1 MRNSVTALAAAL
13 ALLPVAA
20 CSSSGG
26 GSSSGGVSSPGSSS
40 SAGINPSASTLVVGE
55 FNPFTGP
62 DAAFGPEMVGGCIP
76 AIQLINADG
85 GVLGHKMSCVQ
96 EDTRGDPA
104 DAVPAAQKMM
114 ATETS
119 LVGVLGPSSDE
130 ALATVP
136 LLNTGNV
143 PMFVDTGQAAFDHTT
158 DAYFWRIT
166 PADDV
171 KGYAMA
177 LWAHQAGYTRAAAV
191 FGNDAGAQSD
201 VPTLVKAFTGLG
213 GTIVYNKPFA
223 LDQSSYRSEIES
235 ILAAHPQVIFTEVD
249 PQTGATFLSEL
260 QQLKGLLPVIG
271 TEVSLQAPWLKAVNT
286 AIGAGS
292 MAKYF
297 EGMQPYAPTTGP
309 AWQTYNQ
316 ALLASGSLVAKPASQ
331 WSSDP
336 YSMTYYDAVNV
347 MALAMLAAK
356 STSPAVFDKDV
367 MTVTEPGPGKTV
379 VTSFAAG
386 KAALLAG
393 KQIQYVGAG
402 GPIVFNQWHNS
413 TGAFEAA
420 KYVNGNLV
428 LVGSVTAAQIAAI
441 SK

>member
-1 MRNSVTALAAAL
+1 MRLAVTALAAVLAL
-13 ALLPVAA
+13 ASVAA
-20 CSSSGG
+20 CSSSGS
-26 GSSSGGVSSPGSSS
+26 GSSGSS
-40 SAGINPSASTLVVGE
+40 APPSTLVVGE

-76 AIQLINADG
+76 AIRLINADG
-85 GVLGHKMSCVQ
+85 GVMGHKMSCVQ

-104 DAVPAAQKMM
+104 DAVPAAQKMI

-136 LLNTGNV
+136 ILNNAHV

-177 LWAHQAGYTRAAAV
+177 IWAHQAGYTRAAAV

-201 VPTLVKAFTGLG
+201 VPTLVSAFTGLG

-223 LDQSSYRSEIES
+223 LDQSSYRSEVES
-235 ILAAHPQVIFTEVD
+235 ILAAKPQVIFTEVD

-271 TEVSLQAPWLKAVNT
+271 TEVSLQTPWLKAVNT
-286 AIGAGS
+286 AIGGAA

-309 AWQTYNQ
+309 AWQTFNT
-316 ALLASGSLVAKPASQ
+316 ALLASKAQVPQPGQ

-336 YSMTYYDAVNV
+336 YSMTYYDGVNI
-347 MALAMLAAK
+347 MALAMLAAH
-356 STSPAVFDKDV
+356 STSPAVFDKDI
-367 MTVTEPGPGKTV
+367 TAVTEPGPGKTI

-386 KAALLAG
+386 KAALAAG

-420 KYVNGNLV
+420 QYVSGNV
-428 LVGSVTAAQIAAI
+428 NLVGSVTAAQIAAI